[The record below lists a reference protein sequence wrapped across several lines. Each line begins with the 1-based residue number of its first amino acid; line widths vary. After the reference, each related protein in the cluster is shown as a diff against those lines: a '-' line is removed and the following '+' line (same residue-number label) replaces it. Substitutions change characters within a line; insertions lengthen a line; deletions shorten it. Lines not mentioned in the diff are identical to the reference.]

1 MTTED
6 WPGDTAPLPH
16 QPPVD
21 RVGDRLRKLAA
32 DIAYTEGR
40 PVDDVIAALET
51 ALKAD
56 TQPRRRRRPVPLP
69 MAWGAVGWFDC
80 GAA

>member
-1 MTTED
+1 
-6 WPGDTAPLPH
+6 
-16 QPPVD
+16 
-21 RVGDRLRKLAA
+21 LAA